1 MVSVQLFSF
10 YWVDCLLLSELAA
23 LIGSKP
29 DSQPP
34 FVLKFVSVRQPNPL
48 IFLLINYPPTKM
60 PRRVLVVGA
69 GFAGLAAAT
78 SLADKGYD
86 VTILEKNDSPGGRA
100 RVFRA
105 EGFTFD
111 MGPSWYWMPDVFET
125 YFARFG
131 KKPSDYY
138 NLIRLDPSYSVIFG
152 PTESVDLPAGL
163 PNLERLFEQ
172 MEPGSGAR
180 LSEFLKQ
187 AAYKYKVGIHNFVW
201 KPSRSVTEFLSLK
214 LLYDVTRLDV
224 FQSFASHARKF
235 FKNPRLLEIIEFPIL
250 FLGATPENTPAMYS
264 LMNYA
269 EMTMGTWYPM
279 GGMHEI
285 VRAMVSLAEEK
296 GVKILLN
303 QPVRKVEIADGNAK
317 RVITDE
323 GIYETDIVV
332 AGADYNHV
340 ETKLVDNAFRN
351 YDDAYWQKRVMAPSS
366 LLFYLGVNKRVP
378 KLKHHNL
385 FFDEDFKLHAQEIYE
400 TPRWPSRPL
409 FYVSAPS
416 VTDPGVAP
424 TGSENLFILIPV
436 APDLTDDEATRERYY
451 DIVMDRLESYV
462 GEDIRNYVVYKRS
475 YAHRDFKD
483 DYNAF
488 RGNAYGLANTLK
500 QTALLKP
507 SLKNKKVSNLFYTG
521 QLTVPGPGVPPS
533 LISGLVVADEVAK
546 EFA

>member
-1 MVSVQLFSF
+1 
-10 YWVDCLLLSELAA
+10 
-23 LIGSKP
+23 
-29 DSQPP
+29 
-34 FVLKFVSVRQPNPL
+34 
-48 IFLLINYPPTKM
+48 M

-100 RVFRA
+100 RVFQA

-138 NLIRLDPSYSVIFG
+138 NLVRLDPSYSVIFSS
-152 PTESVDLPAGL
+152 TESVDLPAGL
-163 PNLERLFEQ
+163 SGLEQLFEQ

-180 LSEFLKQ
+180 LNEFLKQ

-235 FKNPRLLEIIEFPIL
+235 FKNPRLLEIVEFPIL

-285 VRAMVSLAEEK
+285 VKAMVSLAEEK

-303 QPVRKVEIADGNAK
+303 QPVRKVEIANGNAK
-317 RVITDE
+317 RVVTDE
-323 GIYETDIVV
+323 GIYETDIVI

-340 ETKLVDNAFRN
+340 ETKLVDHAFRN
-351 YDDAYWQKRVMAPSS
+351 YDDTYWQKRVMAPSS

-378 KLKHHNL
+378 KLQHHNL
-385 FFDEDFKLHAQEIYE
+385 FFDEDFQLHAQEIYE

-416 VTDPGVAP
+416 VTDPSVAP
-424 TGSENLFILIPV
+424 AGCENLFILIPV

-451 DIVMDRLESYV
+451 TIVMDRLESYV
-462 GEDIRNYVVYKRS
+462 GEDIRNSVVYKRS
-475 YAHRDFKD
+475 YAHRDFKN